1 MSAIRQIDTGE
12 LVYSMVDDFTSVYRA
27 VIIGFVTDE
36 LFGALNAADVT
47 VEVDRKDLDTKT
59 TNGGTFAVM
68 GYISAKSYTAN
79 LVIRARGFR
88 DFKVAVPVAANA
100 SSPATAPPIALRRA
114 VVRVQGR
121 VVADT
126 ASRAPIAAAK
136 VVAVDDPTSPAPATH
151 VLGLRSTLSVAHAA
165 GKTVREIAMTSLGS
179 ATLNMNAPAGAKTM
193 ALSTTTGLLAGSVIR
208 LANATETQVS
218 YAVAASV
225 AAGSAGL
232 RDPLNTSFFAAGTSV
247 QFLSPGAS
255 GLGGVLN
262 GDADAGDGVL
272 LSSAALTGNT
282 LEIEP
287 GSASVEYC
295 ETGALTDADGYYAIN
310 GVGRSAQIF
319 FEASHSGFTSKVS
332 PWMVEFDKAVNV
344 LDFRL

>member
-12 LVYSMVDDFTSVYRA
+12 LVYSVVDDFTSVYRA
-27 VIIGFVTDE
+27 VIIGVVTDE
-36 LFGALNAADVT
+36 IFGALSASDIT

-59 TNGGTFAVM
+59 TKGGAFAVT
-68 GYISAKSYTAN
+68 GYTSATSYTAN
-79 LVIRARGFR
+79 LVIRAPGFS

-100 SSPATAPPIALRRA
+100 ISPATAPPIALRRA
-114 VVRVQGR
+114 LVRVQGR

-126 ASRAPIAAAK
+126 ASRAPIAGAK
-136 VVAVDDPTSPAPATH
+136 VVAVDDPTSPPPATH
-151 VLGLRSTLSVAHAA
+151 ILNLRSTLSLAHAS
-165 GKTVREIAMTSLGS
+165 GKTVREIAMTSSGS
-179 ATLNMNAPAGAKTM
+179 ATLNTDALAGAKIV

-208 LANATETQVS
+208 FANATGTQVV

-247 QFLSPGAS
+247 QFLNPGAP

-272 LSSAALTGNT
+272 LSSAALAGNT

-310 GVGRSAQIF
+310 GVGRSAEIF
-319 FEASHSGFTSKVS
+319 FEASHSGFTNKIS
-332 PWMVEFDKAVNV
+332 PWMVEFDNAVNV